1 MDYLHI
7 MVNQKLSIIYF
18 LILFVL
24 NIISCLWIFDLLYK
38 AAGTTKKQAKE
49 YIKNQESEKRF
60 KLRMLDDYM
69 ISIAPNL
76 HSYHAVKL
84 LFFICILP
92 GLCCFVLSFS
102 DSLRIQHKLFTAG
115 EIMPAVIIIMS
126 AFGTFYKMITRR
138 INAKGFNKKEMH
150 RYQGKS
156 YYGPRT
162 IPLYILISG
171 ILTDLYTKALMPF
184 MSILFTV
191 YGFLLGFSKCRQIAL
206 YIIIFYIFTSII
218 DPIRYLK
225 KQARIIKIYEYY
237 DIVENLLESDSKN
250 IFSAYRKVTDE
261 IDKYI
266 EADSSPKK
274 DEEQNY
280 YDNVQEEDEPYFDE
294 TLYSDEDFTPGER
307 LGNKQPSKL
316 SGLLALIPITFG
328 VIFIFASIYFAYI
341 SIDTFR
347 EQYEVK
353 DWPIKMASVTNVVEH
368 RDVLKGKNQFS
379 LKPITLY
386 DIEYEYFTG
395 YDWYKGVIK
404 DSPDAME
411 EHDKFDIKHSPDS
424 PEISTTVIE
433 EPDIQALIINLTG
446 ALLFLIIGLR
456 FAGIINFIQRRIRE
470 HSRK

>member
-18 LILFVL
+18 LIMLIL

-69 ISIAPNL
+69 MSIAPNL
-76 HSYHAVKL
+76 HRYRAVKL
-84 LFFICILP
+84 LFFCCILP

-115 EIMPAVIIIMS
+115 QIMPAVILLMS
-126 AFGTFYKMITRR
+126 ALGTLYKMITRR
-138 INAKGFNKKEMH
+138 LNAKGFNKKEMH

-171 ILTDLYTKALMPF
+171 ILTDLYKKALMPF
-184 MSILFTV
+184 MSIILMACD
-191 YGFLLGFSKCRQIAL
+191 FLLGFSKCREIAL
-206 YIIIFYIFTSII
+206 YIIIFYIFTSVI

-237 DIVENLLESDSKN
+237 DIVENLLESDNKN

-261 IDKYI
+261 MDKCI
-266 EADSSPKK
+266 EANRNFENV
-274 DEEQNY
+274 EEQNY
-280 YDNVQEEDEPYFDE
+280 YDETQEEELFSDEEPY
-294 TLYSDEDFTPGER
+294 YDEDFTPGER
-307 LGNKQPSKL
+307 LGNKQPSKFSKFL
-316 SGLLALIPITFG
+316 PIIPITFG

-341 SIDTFR
+341 AIDTFR

-353 DWPIKMASVTNVVEH
+353 DWPVKMASVTDVAEH
-368 RDVLKGKNQFS
+368 RGILKGKNQFS
-379 LKPITLY
+379 LKAITLY
-386 DIEYEYFTG
+386 DIEYEYSTG
-395 YDWYKGVIK
+395 YDWYKGVIT
-404 DSPDAME
+404 DSPDNME
-411 EHDKFDIKHSPDS
+411 TGDKFDIKHSPDS

-433 EPDIQALIINLTG
+433 EPDIQVLIINLIG
-446 ALLFLIIGLR
+446 ALFFLIIGLR
-456 FAGIINFIQRRIRE
+456 LTGIINFLQKRIE
-470 HSRK
+470 GKH